1 MEDTAMSTKTP
12 RIRTSDSYLDLVK
25 TFPLRPI
32 RSSPEYAQAIRMME
46 TLAVR
51 GEDDLDDGE
60 RDYLDALDE
69 FISSYDRSR
78 LPPGIDRRSALER
91 LTAVLEHSG
100 TTPAQLRRIL
110 GCSQPLVSMILHGQR
125 ELSKDNIAKLA
136 NHFKLGV
143 GYFF

>member
-1 MEDTAMSTKTP
+1 MSTKTP
-12 RIRTSDSYLDLVK
+12 RIKASDSYLDLVK
-25 TFPLRPI
+25 AFPLRPI
-32 RSSPEYAQAIRMME
+32 RSGPEYALAIRMME
-46 TLAVR
+46 KLAVR
-51 GEDDLDDGE
+51 GEEDLDDGE

-69 FISSYDRSR
+69 FISAYDRTR
-78 LPPGIDRRSALER
+78 LPPGIDRRSALKR
-91 LTAVLEHSG
+91 LNAVLAHSG

-110 GCSQPLVSMILHGQR
+110 GCSQPLVSMILNGQR

>member
-1 MEDTAMSTKTP
+1 MSTKTP
-12 RIRTSDSYLDLVK
+12 RIKTSDSYLDLVE

-32 RSSPEYAQAIRMME
+32 RSGSEYAQAIRMME

-136 NHFKLGV
+136 NHFKLSV

>member
-1 MEDTAMSTKTP
+1 MEGAAMSTKMP
-12 RIRTSDSYLDLVK
+12 RIKISDSYLELVK
-25 TFPLRPI
+25 AFPLRPI
-32 RSSPEYAQAIRMME
+32 RSGSEYAQATRVME
-46 TLAVR
+46 KLAVR

-69 FISSYDRSR
+69 FISAYDRSR
-78 LPPGIDRRSALER
+78 LPTGIDRRSPLER
-91 LTAVLEHSG
+91 LSAVLEHSG

-125 ELSKDNIAKLA
+125 ELSKDNIARLA

-143 GYFF
+143 AYFF